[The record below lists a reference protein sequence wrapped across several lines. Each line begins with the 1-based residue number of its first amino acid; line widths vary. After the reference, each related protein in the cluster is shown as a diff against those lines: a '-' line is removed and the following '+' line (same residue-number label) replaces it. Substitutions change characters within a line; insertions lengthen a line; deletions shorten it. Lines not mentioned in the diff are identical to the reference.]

1 MNRQTAE
8 LPFICLSGTALLLIR
23 SFYQSAQH

>member
-8 LPFICLSGTALLLIR
+8 LPLICLTGTALLLIR